1 MLKLRT
7 ALGIGLVSTALL
19 AGCTDDPQ
27 TNAMIGAL
35 GGAAVGS
42 QFGDGRGN
50 TAATLGGAAA
60 GAAIAANAQPRRY

>member
-7 ALGIGLVSTALL
+7 ALGMALVSTTLL
-19 AGCTDDPQ
+19 AGCTEDPT

-42 QFGDGRGN
+42 QVGGGSGT
-50 TAATLGGAAA
+50 TAAMLGGAAV
-60 GAAIAANAQPRRY
+60 GAAVGANAPTRRY

>member
-7 ALGIGLVSTALL
+7 ALAMTLVSAALL

-42 QFGDGRGN
+42 QIGEGRGN
-50 TAATLGGAAA
+50 TAAMLGGAAA
-60 GAAIAANAQPRRY
+60 GAAIGANAQPRRN

>member
-7 ALGIGLVSTALL
+7 ALGMALVSTALL
-19 AGCTDDPQ
+19 AGCTEDPT

-42 QFGDGRGN
+42 QVGGGSGT
-50 TAATLGGAAA
+50 TAAMLGGAAV
-60 GAAIAANAQPRRY
+60 GAAVGANAPTRRY

>member
-7 ALGIGLVSTALL
+7 ALGMALVSTALL
-19 AGCTDDPQ
+19 VGCTEDPT

-42 QFGDGRGN
+42 QVGGGSGT
-50 TAATLGGAAA
+50 TAAMLGGAAV
-60 GAAIAANAQPRRY
+60 GAAVGANAPTR

>member
-7 ALGIGLVSTALL
+7 ALGMALVSTALL
-19 AGCTDDPQ
+19 AGCTEDHT

-42 QFGDGRGN
+42 QLGN
-50 TAATLGGAAA
+50 GSGTTAAMLGGAAV
-60 GAAIAANAQPRRY
+60 GAAVGANAPTR

>member
-1 MLKLRT
+1 MLKIRT
-7 ALGIGLVSTALL
+7 ALGVALLSAGVL

-42 QFGDGRGN
+42 QIGDGRGN
-50 TAATLGGAAA
+50 TAAMLGGAAV
-60 GAAIAANAQPRRY
+60 GAAVGANAQPRN